1 MSIRLRR
8 LQAEHQRLTRL
19 FANHP
24 RIQILEALGDPPD
37 TYVVEYHLQGL
48 VEEKGD
54 VKPCRLHRARIS
66 LGPNYPKERPRC
78 IMLTPVFHPNIDHLA
93 VCTEDIGA
101 ASQTLD
107 QTIIFIGEMI
117 TYQAYNLQ
125 SPRNGD
131 AARWTSEHIDELP
144 LENVDLTPAGS
155 TAALAPPA
163 PPEFFPVPPPVVQPP
178 APPAPA
184 ELPAAPATEAV
195 LCPNCGRAPDDGL
208 QFCEADHLVCEDCLL
223 ICNNCRKRGCV
234 FCDFASCTQC
244 RSLVCSDCRARC
256 SACDR
261 SFCLEHISVC
271 VTCQSL
277 RCSICAGQCDD
288 CGRSFCGEHLDED
301 RRCEQCAEVRAAAT
315 REEVQPAETETPLV
329 EAINPPPFV
338 AAPLLVPSLAPAVTF
353 FPAREVQPQRAILPV
368 VEPAVQLSP
377 PAIEIWHVETVIP
390 PAPPA
395 EARLEPVP
403 MPEEPTPQPVAAVV
417 PTPRPAEAPGP
428 SVLTAPTPV
437 PRKIEFQPLII
448 VSSEEVRSVPASA
461 LVSPSRHIKIRP
473 IQPPKMSGKALTSLI
488 FAVTGIPVIGILLGW
503 FAILFGGLALREI
516 RLSDRLRGR
525 GLALAG
531 ICLGVFDIVAWV
543 VLFAYLISAALRP
556 GGLFAPEPSNTPAS
570 QYRQVYKTRDATFPG
585 SLSEAGFRT
594 HTGAQGEC

>member
-37 TYVVEYHLQGL
+37 AYVVEYHLQGL

-144 LENVDLTPAGS
+144 LENVDLTPARL

-163 PPEFFPVPPPVVQPP
+163 PPEPLAVPPPVVQAP

-184 ELPAAPATEAV
+184 VLPPAPAPEA
-195 LCPNCGRAPDDGL
+195 LRCPNCGRAPEDGL
-208 QFCEADHLVCEDCLL
+208 QFCEADHLVCEDCLVT
-223 ICNNCRKRGCV
+223 CDNCRKRGCV
-234 FCDFASCTQC
+234 FCEFAHCTQC
-244 RSLVCSDCRARC
+244 RGLVCPDCLTRC
-256 SACDR
+256 GTCNR
-261 SFCLEHISVC
+261 LFCLEHISVC
-271 VTCQSL
+271 VACHGV
-277 RCSICAGQCDD
+277 RCFVCIGQCID
-288 CGRSFCGEHLDED
+288 CGRSFCGEHLDEN
-301 RRCEQCAEVRAAAT
+301 RRCQECAQALVAAT
-315 REEVQPAETETPLV
+315 REEVQPVEPETPPV
-329 EAINPPPFV
+329 EAVSPPPLV
-338 AAPLLVPSLAPAVTF
+338 AAPLPEPGLAPAVTLVRAEVGRPTML
-353 FPAREVQPQRAILPV
+353 PA
-368 VEPAVQLSP
+368 VEPAVQLGP
-377 PAIEIWHVETVIP
+377 PAIEIRHVATVIP

-395 EARLEPVP
+395 EAHLELAPVH
-403 MPEEPTPQPVAAVV
+403 EEPAPPPPLAA
-417 PTPRPAEAPGP
+417 PPAPRPPEGPAPP
-428 SVLTAPTPV
+428 LAAAPPPP

-461 LVSPSRHIKIRP
+461 LVSPSRHIKISP
-473 IQPPKMSGKALTSLI
+473 IQPPKMCGKALAALI
-488 FAVTGIPVIGILLGW
+488 FGIAGIPVIGILLGW

-525 GLALAG
+525 ALALAG
-531 ICLGVFDIVAWV
+531 ICLGAFDIVAWV

-585 SLSEAGFRT
+585 SLWEAEFRT
-594 HTGAQGEC
+594 HTGTQGEC